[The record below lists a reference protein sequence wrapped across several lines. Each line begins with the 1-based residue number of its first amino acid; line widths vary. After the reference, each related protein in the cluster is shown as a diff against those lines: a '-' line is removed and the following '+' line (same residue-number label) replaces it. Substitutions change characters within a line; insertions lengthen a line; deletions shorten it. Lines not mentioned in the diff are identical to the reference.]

1 MKKLFSILFLIVF
14 ISGCEQMSRDRN
26 YAGREKNSTFPIV
39 NKHDAGIPSQ
49 DEKKQ
54 DAITEPEDFETGKGQ
69 NAIRKTGR
77 ERDNAN
83 KDAKEILNE
92 IEKIICEGDCSRYA
106 MPKPDISKLEDD
118 IKMALRDGG
127 VNGVAVDVNNQA
139 EITLKGAVGCEEEKN
154 KAFRIAEGF
163 NKGDKRLKDMIFVVQ
178 TEEGKL

>member
-26 YAGREKNSTFPIV
+26 YAGREKNSASPIA
-39 NKHDAGIPSQ
+39 NKHDAGIHNQ

-54 DAITEPEDFETGKGQ
+54 DAITGPEDFETGKGQ

-92 IEKIICEGDCSRYA
+92 IEKIICEGDCSRFTT
-106 MPKPDISKLEDD
+106 P
-118 IKMALRDGG
+118 
-127 VNGVAVDVNNQA
+127 
-139 EITLKGAVGCEEEKN
+139 
-154 KAFRIAEGF
+154 
-163 NKGDKRLKDMIFVVQ
+163 
-178 TEEGKL
+178 